1 MVQYS
6 QHFIHQPRWGWTD
19 MDTSDGDRI
28 SAGTNEA
35 RAGAKDPRCL
45 MGWIWLDMAGY
56 SGDCH
61 RQSEAVPAG
70 DRQGARE
77 SPG

>member
-1 MVQYS
+1 
-6 QHFIHQPRWGWTD
+6 

-35 RAGAKDPRCL
+35 RAGAKDPTVFD
-45 MGWIWLDMAGY
+45 GLDMAGY
-56 SGDCH
+56 SGDRH